1 MVTLNSKTPEEIIME
16 TFILLMTHE
25 VIPGCKPLTLNEIY
39 ELDISYYM
47 KLIKYSKKEKSEEAI
62 FIDEVGL

>member
-1 MVTLNSKTPEEIIME
+1 ME